1 MIFDLGRHDRSR
13 APIEDR
19 TIASNATRPPPP
31 ELPRAEVV
39 APKPEAA
46 APAPP
51 QPVSPAPAVPS
62 PPPAITREPA
72 PRLASPSADPDLAA
86 QARRMLAE
94 SIPYSAQRAQGE
106 LSRVMW
112 IAAGARRPGQ
122 ERAVA
127 DAVRQ
132 SWSQYQVVTSAASI
146 SPALARQLGE
156 DARHAYLVERDVA
169 RAYDLQLRAFGANPR
184 DPELAGNLAFLLLKV
199 QPMQAESARQLAVH
213 AIALAASQRSGRPD
227 DWTTLG
233 VASALTGRGVD
244 ATNSLYVAVALS
256 RNLDASC
263 RAALSAVDA
272 YGERVA
278 GPVAAMMARIR
289 EQGRERESSS
299 CVMPSRYAT
308 ARAW

>member
-1 MIFDLGRHDRSR
+1 
-13 APIEDR
+13 
-19 TIASNATRPPPP
+19 
-31 ELPRAEVV
+31 
-39 APKPEAA
+39 
-46 APAPP
+46 
-51 QPVSPAPAVPS
+51 
-62 PPPAITREPA
+62 
-72 PRLASPSADPDLAA
+72 
-86 QARRMLAE
+86 
-94 SIPYSAQRAQGE
+94 
-106 LSRVMW
+106 
-112 IAAGARRPGQ
+112 
-122 ERAVA
+122 
-127 DAVRQ
+127 
-132 SWSQYQVVTSAASI
+132 VTSAASI

-233 VASALTGRGVD
+233 VASALTGREVD
-244 ATNSLYVAVALS
+244 ATNALYVAVALS

>member
-1 MIFDLGRHDRSR
+1 
-13 APIEDR
+13 
-19 TIASNATRPPPP
+19 
-31 ELPRAEVV
+31 V
-39 APKPEAA
+39 
-46 APAPP
+46 
-51 QPVSPAPAVPS
+51 
-62 PPPAITREPA
+62 
-72 PRLASPSADPDLAA
+72 ASPLADPDLAA
-86 QARRMLAE
+86 QARRLLAE

-112 IAAGARRPGQ
+112 IAAGASRPGQ

-132 SWSQYQVVTSAASI
+132 SWSQYQVVTSATSI
-146 SPALARQLGE
+146 APAVARQLGE
-156 DARHAYLVERDVA
+156 DARHAYLVDRDVA

-233 VASALTGRGVD
+233 VASALAGREVD
-244 ATNSLYVAVALS
+244 ATNALYVAVALS

-263 RAALSAVDA
+263 KAALSAVDA

-278 GPVAAMMARIR
+278 GPVGAMMARIR
-289 EQGRERESSS
+289 DQGRERESGS
-299 CVMPSRYAT
+299 CVMPTRYAN

>member
-1 MIFDLGRHDRSR
+1 M
-13 APIEDR
+13 
-19 TIASNATRPPPP
+19 
-31 ELPRAEVV
+31 
-39 APKPEAA
+39 
-46 APAPP
+46 
-51 QPVSPAPAVPS
+51 
-62 PPPAITREPA
+62 TREPA
-72 PRLASPSADPDLAA
+72 PRVAPPAGDPDLAA

-94 SIPYSAQRAQGE
+94 SIPYSAKRAQGE

-112 IAAGARRPGQ
+112 IAAGASRPGQ

-132 SWSQYQVVTSAASI
+132 SWGQYEVVTTAASI
-146 SPALARQLGE
+146 APAVARRLGE
-156 DARHAYLVERDVA
+156 DARHAYLVERDVS

-184 DPELAGNLAFLLLKV
+184 DPELAGNHAFLLLKV
-199 QPMQAESARQLAVH
+199 QPAQAESARQLAVH

-233 VASALTGRGVD
+233 VANALTGRDVD
-244 ATNSLYVAVALS
+244 ATNAFYVAVALS

-263 RAALSAVDA
+263 KAALSAVDA

-278 GPVAAMMARIR
+278 GPVGAMMTRIR
-289 EQGRERESSS
+289 DQGRERESSS
-299 CVMPSRYAT
+299 CVMPPRYAT